1 MNNNPNNI
9 NQMNQNNGTVNQNV
23 NNINNTV
30 QSEMQMGAV
39 NQNHAQTG
47 MQPMQGQN
55 VMPNQNVGQVQN
67 PDMTGVPPQNVLN
80 TQSQKVAQMQNL
92 NQQVQQ
98 NIPQGQTTVSQQ
110 GQQNNIEMVDLN
122 KKSASEDFSDKTI
135 SFIEKVVNTKDFTNT
150 FTKEEV
156 VPFRILATM
165 CYVPF
170 LFLLPLLTGKYKKSR
185 FLYFHI
191 NQGLNI
197 TLAWFIVF
205 FFNKVFRSLFTTTYR
220 YSSTTPGWVN
230 FISYVL
236 YCIVIAITAVGMVNT
251 FNGKSKNTSIV
262 GGFRFLK

>member
-23 NNINNTV
+23 NNINNAV
-30 QSEMQMGAV
+30 QSGMQMGAV
-39 NQNHAQTG
+39 NQVHTQTG
-47 MQPMQGQN
+47 TQPMQGQN
-55 VMPNQNVGQVQN
+55 VMPNQNIG
-67 PDMTGVPPQNVLN
+67 
-80 TQSQKVAQMQNL
+80 QMQNTS
-92 NQQVQQ
+92 QQNQQ
-98 NIPQGQTTVSQQ
+98 NIPQGQTTNNQQ
-110 GQQNNIEMVDLN
+110 GQQNNIEMLDLS
-122 KKSASEDFSDKTI
+122 KKTASEDFSDKTI

-220 YSSTTPGWVN
+220 YSSTTPGWVD

-236 YCIVIAITAVGMVNT
+236 YCIIITITVVGMVNT

>member
-9 NQMNQNNGTVNQNV
+9 NQMNRNNSPVNQNV
-23 NNINNTV
+23 NNINNAV
-30 QSEMQMGAV
+30 QTGMQMGAV
-39 NQNHAQTG
+39 NQVHTQMGT
-47 MQPMQGQN
+47 QPMQGQN
-55 VMPNQNVGQVQN
+55 VMPNQNIGQVQN
-67 PDMTGVPPQNVLN
+67 PSMTGVPPKNVLN
-80 TQSQKVAQMQNL
+80 SQSQKAVQMQNL
-92 NQQVQQ
+92 SQQNQQNV
-98 NIPQGQTTVSQQ
+98 PQGKTTNSQQ

-135 SFIEKVVNTKDFTNT
+135 SFLEKIINTKDYTNT

-156 VPFRILATM
+156 VPYRILATM
-165 CYVPF
+165 CYIPF
-170 LFLLPLLTGKYKKSR
+170 LFLLPLLSGKYKKSR

-197 TLAWFIVF
+197 TLAWSIVF

-220 YSSTTPGWVN
+220 YSSVTPGWVN
-230 FISYVL
+230 FISYML
-236 YCIVIAITAVGMVNT
+236 YCLVIAITAVGMVNT

>member
-9 NQMNQNNGTVNQNV
+9 NQMNRNNDTVNQNV
-23 NNINNTV
+23 NNINNAV
-30 QSEMQMGAV
+30 QAGMQMGRV
-39 NQNHAQTG
+39 NQNHIQTVI
-47 MQPMQGQN
+47 QPMQGQN
-55 VMPNQNVGQVQN
+55 VMTNQNIGQVQN
-67 PDMTGVPPQNVLN
+67 PSMTGVPPQNVLN
-80 TQSQKVAQMQNL
+80 TQSQKTVQMQNVSQQ
-92 NQQVQQ
+92 NQQNVLQSK
-98 NIPQGQTTVSQQ
+98 TTNSQQ
-110 GQQNNIEMVDLN
+110 GQQNNIEMVDLS

-135 SFIEKVVNTKDFTNT
+135 SFLEKIINTKDYTNT

-165 CYVPF
+165 CYIPF
-170 LFLLPLLTGKYKKSR
+170 LFLLPLLSGKYKKSR

-197 TLAWFIVF
+197 TLAWSIVF

-230 FISYVL
+230 FISYML
-236 YCIVIAITAVGMVNT
+236 YCLVIAITAVGMVNT

>member
-9 NQMNQNNGTVNQNV
+9 NQMNQKNGTVNQNV
-23 NNINNTV
+23 NNINNAV
-30 QSEMQMGAV
+30 QSEMQMGTV
-39 NQNHAQTG
+39 NPNHTQTV

-55 VMPNQNVGQVQN
+55 VMPNQNIGQVQN
-67 PDMTGVPPQNVLN
+67 PSMTTGVPP
-80 TQSQKVAQMQNL
+80 
-92 NQQVQQ
+92 Q
-98 NIPQGQTTVSQQ
+98 NIPQGQTTNSQQ
-110 GQQNNIEMVDLN
+110 GQQNNIEMVDLS

-135 SFIEKVVNTKDFTNT
+135 SFLEKIINTKDYTNT

-156 VPFRILATM
+156 VPYRILATI
-165 CYVPF
+165 CYIPF

-197 TLAWFIVF
+197 TLAWSIVF

-220 YSSTTPGWVN
+220 YSSVTPGWVN
-230 FISYVL
+230 FISYML
-236 YCIVIAITAVGMVNT
+236 YCLVIAITAVGMVNT

>member
-9 NQMNQNNGTVNQNV
+9 NQMNRNNGTVNQNV
-23 NNINNTV
+23 NNINNAV
-30 QSEMQMGAV
+30 QAGMQMGRV
-39 NQNHAQTG
+39 NQNHIQTV

-55 VMPNQNVGQVQN
+55 VMPNQNIGQVQN
-67 PDMTGVPPQNVLN
+67 PSMTGVPPQNVLN
-80 TQSQKVAQMQNL
+80 SQSQKAVQMQN
-92 NQQVQQ
+92 
-98 NIPQGQTTVSQQ
+98 VSQQ
-110 GQQNNIEMVDLN
+110 NQQNVPQSKTTNSQQVQQNNIEMVDLS

-135 SFIEKVVNTKDFTNT
+135 SFLEKIINTKYYTNT

-165 CYVPF
+165 CYIPF
-170 LFLLPLLTGKYKKSR
+170 LFLLPLLSGKYKKSR

-197 TLAWFIVF
+197 TLAWSIVF

-230 FISYVL
+230 FISYML
-236 YCIVIAITAVGMVNT
+236 YCLVIAITAVGMVNT

>member
-9 NQMNQNNGTVNQNV
+9 NQMNRNNGTVNQNV
-23 NNINNTV
+23 NNINNAV
-30 QSEMQMGAV
+30 QAGMQMGRV
-39 NQNHAQTG
+39 NQNHIQTV

-55 VMPNQNVGQVQN
+55 VMPNQNIGQVQN
-67 PDMTGVPPQNVLN
+67 PSMTGVPPQNVLN
-80 TQSQKVAQMQNL
+80 SQSQKAVQMQN
-92 NQQVQQ
+92 
-98 NIPQGQTTVSQQ
+98 VSQQ
-110 GQQNNIEMVDLN
+110 NQQNVPQSKTTNSQQVQQNNIEMVDLS

-135 SFIEKVVNTKDFTNT
+135 SFLEKIINTKDYTNT

-165 CYVPF
+165 CYIPF
-170 LFLLPLLTGKYKKSR
+170 LFLLPLLSGKYKKSR

-197 TLAWFIVF
+197 TLAWSIVF

-220 YSSTTPGWVN
+220 YSSVTPGWVN
-230 FISYVL
+230 FISYML
-236 YCIVIAITAVGMVNT
+236 YCLVIAITAVGMVNT

>member
-9 NQMNQNNGTVNQNV
+9 SQMNQNNGTVNQNV
-23 NNINNTV
+23 DNINNVV
-30 QSEMQMGAV
+30 QSGMQMGAV

-55 VMPNQNVGQVQN
+55 VMSNQNVGQVQN
-67 PDMTGVPPQNVLN
+67 PNMTEVAPQNVLN

>member
-23 NNINNTV
+23 NNINNAV
-30 QSEMQMGAV
+30 QSGMQMGRV
-39 NQNHAQTG
+39 NQNHIQTV
-47 MQPMQGQN
+47 MQPMQGQS
-55 VMPNQNVGQVQN
+55 VMPNQNIGQVQN
-67 PDMTGVPPQNVLN
+67 PSMTGVPPQNVLN
-80 TQSQKVAQMQNL
+80 TQSQKTVQMQNVSQQ
-92 NQQVQQ
+92 NQQNVLQSK
-98 NIPQGQTTVSQQ
+98 TTNSQQ
-110 GQQNNIEMVDLN
+110 GQQNNIEMVDLS

-135 SFIEKVVNTKDFTNT
+135 SFLEKIINTKDYTNT

-165 CYVPF
+165 CYIPF
-170 LFLLPLLTGKYKKSR
+170 LFLLPLLSGKYKKSR

-197 TLAWFIVF
+197 TLAWSIVF

-230 FISYVL
+230 FISYML
-236 YCIVIAITAVGMVNT
+236 YCLVIAITAVGMVNT

>member
-23 NNINNTV
+23 NNINNAA
-30 QSEMQMGAV
+30 QSGMQMGAV
-39 NQNHAQTG
+39 NQNHTQTG
-47 MQPMQGQN
+47 TQPMQGQN
-55 VMPNQNVGQVQN
+55 VMPNQNIG
-67 PDMTGVPPQNVLN
+67 
-80 TQSQKVAQMQNL
+80 QMQNTS
-92 NQQVQQ
+92 QQNQQ
-98 NIPQGQTTVSQQ
+98 NIPQGQTTNSQQ
-110 GQQNNIEMVDLN
+110 GQQNNIEMVDLS
-122 KKSASEDFSDKTI
+122 KKTASEDFSDKTI

-220 YSSTTPGWVN
+220 YSSTTPGWVD

-236 YCIVIAITAVGMVNT
+236 YCIIITITVVGMVNT

>member
-23 NNINNTV
+23 NNINNAV
-30 QSEMQMGAV
+30 QSEMQMGTV
-39 NQNHAQTG
+39 NPNHTQTV

-55 VMPNQNVGQVQN
+55 VMPNQNIGQVQN
-67 PDMTGVPPQNVLN
+67 PSMTGVPPQNVLN
-80 TQSQKVAQMQNL
+80 SQSQKAVQMQN
-92 NQQVQQ
+92 
-98 NIPQGQTTVSQQ
+98 VSQQ
-110 GQQNNIEMVDLN
+110 NQQNVPQSKTTNSQQVQQNNIEMVDLS

-135 SFIEKVVNTKDFTNT
+135 SFLEKIINTKDYTNT

-165 CYVPF
+165 CYIPF
-170 LFLLPLLTGKYKKSR
+170 LFLLPLLSGKYKKSR

-197 TLAWFIVF
+197 TLAWAIVF
-205 FFNKVFRSLFTTTYR
+205 FINKVIRSLFTTTYG
-220 YSSTTPGWVN
+220 YSSVTPGWVD
-230 FISYVL
+230 FISYML
-236 YCIVIAITAVGMVNT
+236 YCLVITITVVGMINT
-251 FNGKSKNTSIV
+251 FNGKSKDTSIV

>member
-23 NNINNTV
+23 NNINNAV
-30 QSEMQMGAV
+30 QSGMQMGAV
-39 NQNHAQTG
+39 NQNHTQTG
-47 MQPMQGQN
+47 TQPMQGQN
-55 VMPNQNVGQVQN
+55 VMPNQNIGQVQN
-67 PDMTGVPPQNVLN
+67 TSQQNQQNV
-80 TQSQKVAQMQNL
+80 S
-92 NQQVQQ
+92 
-98 NIPQGQTTVSQQ
+98 QGQTTNSQQ
-110 GQQNNIEMVDLN
+110 GQQNNIEMVDLS
-122 KKSASEDFSDKTI
+122 KKTASEDFSDKTI

-220 YSSTTPGWVN
+220 YSSTTPGWVD

-236 YCIVIAITAVGMVNT
+236 YCIIITITVVGMVNT